1 MNKIA
6 KKIGKA
12 LRSSQKGFTLIELL
26 VVIGILAL
34 IGGIVILNVGQFIG
48 RGCTE
53 SARIELH
60 NLQTG
65 AVAYMAEN
73 NGTIPTI
80 QQVCTEFLVGNPAEA
95 ELQGTYT
102 IDASTGEV
110 TQTDDGCD

>member
-6 KKIGKA
+6 KRVAKA
-12 LRSSQKGFTLIELL
+12 LCGNHKGFTLIELL

-48 RGCTE
+48 RGCEE
-53 SARIELH
+53 SARIEYH
-60 NLQTG
+60 NIQTG
-65 AVAYMAEN
+65 AIAYMAEHG
-73 NGTIPTI
+73 GTVPTI
-80 QQVCTEFLVGNPAEA
+80 VELCTNVLVGTPTEA

-110 TQTDDGCD
+110 TQTDDGC

>member
-1 MNKIA
+1 MTKFT
-6 KKIGKA
+6 KKISKA
-12 LRSSQKGFTLIELL
+12 LRKNQKGFTLIDLL

-60 NLQTG
+60 NMQTG

-73 NGTIPTI
+73 NGTVPTI
-80 QQVCTEFLVGNPAEA
+80 QQVCTDFMVGSPAEA

-102 IDASTGEV
+102 IDGSTGEV
-110 TQTDDGCD
+110 TQSDDGC

>member
-1 MNKIA
+1 MTKFAKKIA
-6 KKIGKA
+6 KT
-12 LRSSQKGFTLIELL
+12 LRSNQKGFTLIELL

-60 NLQTG
+60 NIQTG

-73 NGTIPTI
+73 DGTVPTI
-80 QQVCTEFLVGNPAEA
+80 QQVCTDFMVGSPNEA
-95 ELQGTYT
+95 DLQGTYT
-102 IDASTGEV
+102 IDGTTGEV
-110 TQTDDGCD
+110 TQTDTGC